1 MLLPVLREGGSRQP
15 GHLPGAGAAA
25 GTRATG
31 GGPAWYAAVHLC
43 AWEGPTEML
52 LEICG
57 GGGGGAIISIIGSG
71 KWAPYGNVHNTP
83 YSQVERLFFRNLPCG
98 LFVQKNWGSE
108 KNCYFFVCC
117 EVAKSRKILSPKHA
131 GGGGSYVRGGGRGLR
146 H

>member
-57 GGGGGAIISIIGSG
+57 GGVGELLFRLLGPENGHPTETSATPRIPKLSDFFLGTSHVVFLFKKIG
-71 KWAPYGNVHNTP
+71 
-83 YSQVERLFFRNLPCG
+83 
-98 LFVQKNWGSE
+98 VQKKIVTFLCAVRWQ
-108 KNCYFFVCC
+108 K
-117 EVAKSRKILSPKHA
+117 VAKF
-131 GGGGSYVRGGGRGLR
+131 
-146 H
+146 